1 MLDVMNDEI
10 IELTQDIVDELR
22 YHVKRTGVGSTKL
35 LNIFANQAPQDLSR
49 SIVERVLRF
58 KKRLLKKAIWI
69 LFLHPIVRCPITMI
83 LERPSHQSLLSSSSI
98 TKKEQELAQ

>member
-1 MLDVMNDEI
+1 MLDVMDDEI

-22 YHVKRTGVGSTKL
+22 YHAKRTGVGSTKL
-35 LNIFANQAPQDLSR
+35 LNIFADEAPQNLIR
-49 SIVERVLRF
+49 SIVERVLRL
-58 KKRLLKKAIWI
+58 KKRLLKKSIWI

-83 LERPSHQSLLSSSSI
+83 SERLSHQNLFSSSNI